1 MMHTSFI
8 KKATV
13 FGLALASTSL
23 FAEATYSPHKY
34 QQNDWFAEFGGNTAM
49 YVNPAGISET
59 DQFELSFGFFS
70 SISGEASQEYVS
82 FTYPVDYKHTWGFSF
97 FENGASIDGGQSYTE
112 NAFMLGY
119 AYNLIHC
126 IALGI
131 DISVLQI
138 NQFDENK
145 HISLGSDIG
154 INWNPMANSRF
165 GYLLIG
171 VALQN
176 IVQPGIS
183 TEEGSSSYS
192 FVAPGFFGS
201 DRDDA
206 YNIPSN
212 LNFSLFY
219 RGLNRAL
226 EAKVELSLI
235 DVFHSDSEGGDG
247 MNLEESFTVTYF
259 LSPHLG
265 VRLRFTKE
273 GYPVAGATVNV
284 KDVSIFRYLALDL
297 EMSHDDLYAKKNRG
311 FIWAVKLTSRF
322 GDTREEKIGEERYRR
337 LKIEPENDYRA
348 AMRLYLNR
356 QFLEAAYAF
365 GKVQTKYPAFHLVDQ
380 AAFYKA
386 KSFENLR
393 MHKAAKAVYEDAIKR
408 YPQSDQRAKY
418 HFQLMN
424 IDYKEGKYTEA
435 MAKYQNIA
443 QKFGESD
450 VKADADYVAGQIKFE
465 QGLYQESVDLLA
477 AILPGNANYFYARY
491 TMGIAYSR
499 MGKWD
504 EAENCFRDITEQPVS
519 NQSER
524 DLQDAA
530 KVKLGHIYFSG
541 EKPDI
546 AQAAQMYGQV
556 QPGSP
561 VYDEAMLGIAWSFL
575 KVNKPNEAMKPAQWI
590 ISNLPESFL
599 VSEAYLVIG
608 YCHFMKKDY
617 NNAAKALEQAEK
629 RTEQPVVTVAARDS
643 ARQAYDAMQDEF
655 DSVQVKALDLARQL
669 PTPRVEKK
677 REALRPSF
685 DKANKTIEDY
695 AAFTQKSIQSD
706 RFESNRKRILD
717 DAGFTLATVKTKMSQ
732 GSASSEAAQELES
745 LEDDLDMGGD
755 DMGGSSDAG
764 SSSEAPAPAGGDES
778 AGGSSDE
785 LGDDLGDDF

>member
-1 MMHTSFI
+1 MHTSFI
-8 KKATV
+8 KTSVLGLTV
-13 FGLALASTSL
+13 AASSL
-23 FAEATYSPHKY
+23 FAEATYAPHKY

-49 YVNPAGISET
+49 YVNPASISET
-59 DQFELSFGFFS
+59 EQLEFSAAFFS
-70 SISGEASQEYVS
+70 SISGEASQEYLS
-82 FTYPVDYKHTWGFSF
+82 LTFPMDYKHTLGFSF
-97 FENGASIDGGQSYTE
+97 FENGASIDGGKSYGE
-112 NAFMLGY
+112 YAFMFGY
-119 AYNLIHC
+119 AYNLFQLLS
-126 IALGI
+126 LGV
-131 DISVLQI
+131 DISVLYI
-138 NQFDENK
+138 NQFDEVTQ
-145 HISLGSDIG
+145 LTVGSDIG
-154 INWNPMANSRF
+154 LSWNPLASSKL
-165 GYLLIG
+165 GYLLVG

-176 IVQPGIS
+176 ILPPA
-183 TEEGSSSYS
+183 
-192 FVAPGFFGS
+192 VATS
-201 DRDDA
+201 DDA
-206 YNIPSN
+206 PVFVLFTEDEAYKIPTN
-212 LNFSLFY
+212 LNISLFY
-219 RGLNRAL
+219 RGLNRSL
-226 EAKVELSLI
+226 EAKIEASLI
-235 DVFHSDSEGGDG
+235 DIMHDEAEGGEG
-247 MNLEESFTVTYF
+247 FNLETSFTLTYY

-265 VRLRFTKE
+265 VRGRFTKE
-273 GYPVAGATVNV
+273 GYFVAGATVNV
-284 KDVSIFRYLALDL
+284 KDVSIFRYLQLDL

-311 FIWAVKLTSRF
+311 FIWAVKITSRF

-408 YPQSDQRAKY
+408 YPQSDQKAKY

-435 MAKYQNIA
+435 MSKYQNIA

-499 MGKWD
+499 LGKFE
-504 EAENCFRDITEQPVS
+504 EAENCFRDITEQQYS
-519 NQSER
+519 NQSEQ

-530 KVKLGHIYFSG
+530 RVKLGHIYFSG
-541 EKPDI
+541 EKADI
-546 AQAAQMYGQV
+546 AAAAQMYGQV

-575 KVNKPNEAMKPAQWI
+575 KVNKPDDAMKPAKWI

-599 VSEAYLVIG
+599 VSEAYLVQG
-608 YCHFMKKDY
+608 YCYFMKKDY
-617 NNAAKALEQAEK
+617 KNAAASLEQAEK
-629 RTEQPVVTVAARDS
+629 KTEKPAVSVAARDS

-669 PTPRVEKK
+669 PTPRVESK
-677 REALRPSF
+677 REALRPTF
-685 DKANKTIEDY
+685 DKANQAIEDY
-695 AAFTQKSIQSD
+695 ASFMQKSIQSD

-717 DAGFTLATVKTKMSQ
+717 DAGFTLATVKTKMGQ
-732 GSASSEAAQELES
+732 GTSVSNEAKQQLDQ
-745 LEDDLDMGGD
+745 LEDL
-755 DMGGSSDAG
+755 
-764 SSSEAPAPAGGDES
+764 E
-778 AGGSSDE
+778 
-785 LGDDLGDDF
+785 

>member
-82 FTYPVDYKHTWGFSF
+82 FTYPIDYKHTWGFSF
-97 FENGASIDGGQSYTE
+97 FENGASIDGGKSYTE

-119 AYNLIHC
+119 AYNLIQC

-145 HISLGSDIG
+145 HISLGADVG
-154 INWNPMANSRF
+154 LNWNPMANSRF

-176 IVQPGIS
+176 VVQPGIS
-183 TEEGSSSYS
+183 TEEGSGSYS
-192 FVAPGFFGS
+192 FVAPGFFGG

-247 MNLEESFTVTYF
+247 MNLEESFTITYF

-465 QGLYQESVDLLA
+465 QGLYQEAVDLLA

-556 QPGSP
+556 QAGSP

-617 NNAAKALEQAEK
+617 DNAAKALEQAEK

>member
-1 MMHTSFI
+1 MRSSFI
-8 KKATV
+8 KTAVLGLTV
-13 FGLALASTSL
+13 ASTSL

-49 YVNPAGISET
+49 YVNSAGIAET
-59 DQFELSFGFFS
+59 EQLEFSAAFFS

-82 FTYPVDYKHTWGFSF
+82 LTFPMDYKHTLGLSF
-97 FENGASIDGGQSYTE
+97 FENGASIDGGKSYGE
-112 NAFMLGY
+112 YSWLLGY
-119 AYNLIHC
+119 AYNLMQC
-126 IALGI
+126 VALGI
-131 DISVLQI
+131 DVSVLYI
-138 NQFDENK
+138 NQFDDVK
-145 HISLGSDIG
+145 HLTVGADVGVS
-154 INWNPMANSRF
+154 WNPLASSKY
-165 GYLLIG
+165 GYLLVG

-176 IVQPGIS
+176 LAQPGIS
-183 TEEGSSSYS
+183 MEEDGGS
-192 FVAPGFFGS
+192 FVAPGFFGG

-212 LNFSLFY
+212 LNLSFFY
-219 RGLNRAL
+219 RGLNRSL
-226 EAKVELSLI
+226 EAKAEISLI
-235 DVFHSDSEGGDG
+235 DVFHSDTEGGDG
-247 MNLEESFTVTYF
+247 VNPEMSFTLTYY
-259 LSPHLG
+259 LSSHLG

-311 FIWAVKLTSRF
+311 FIWAVKITSRF

-393 MHKAAKAVYEDAIKR
+393 MHKAAKSVYEDAIKR

-424 IDYKEGKYTEA
+424 IDYKEGKYTDA
-435 MAKYQNIA
+435 MAKYQAIA

-499 MGKWD
+499 LGKFD

-530 KVKLGHIYFSG
+530 RVKLGHLFFSG
-541 EKPDI
+541 EKADI
-546 AQAAQMYGQV
+546 GAAAQMYGQV

-590 ISNLPESFL
+590 VSNLPESFL

-617 NNAAKALEQAEK
+617 NGAVKALEQAEK
-629 RTEQPVVTVAARDS
+629 RTEQPVVSVAARDS
-643 ARQAYDAMQDEF
+643 ARQAYEAMQDDF

-669 PTPRVEKK
+669 PTPRVESK
-677 REALRPSF
+677 REALKPSF
-685 DKANKTIEDY
+685 DKANAAIEDY
-695 AAFTQKSIQSD
+695 AAFNQRAIQSD

-717 DAGFTLATVKTKMSQ
+717 DAGFTLATVKTKMGQGAGVSQ
-732 GSASSEAAQELES
+732 EAQQELDE
-745 LEDDLDMGGD
+745 LEDL
-755 DMGGSSDAG
+755 
-764 SSSEAPAPAGGDES
+764 E
-778 AGGSSDE
+778 
-785 LGDDLGDDF
+785 

>member
-1 MMHTSFI
+1 MMRTSFI
-8 KKATV
+8 KTSVLGLTV
-13 FGLALASTSL
+13 AASSL

-34 QQNDWFAEFGGNTAM
+34 QQNDWFAEFGANTAM

-59 DQFELSFGFFS
+59 EQLELSAAFFS

-82 FTYPVDYKHTWGFSF
+82 LSYPMDYKHTLGFSF
-97 FENGASIDGGQSYTE
+97 FENGASIDDGPSYGE
-112 NAFMLGY
+112 YAFMLGY
-119 AYNLIHC
+119 AYNLMQC

-131 DISVLQI
+131 DVSVLYI
-138 NQFDENK
+138 NQFDEVK
-145 HISLGSDIG
+145 QLTMGADVGVS
-154 INWNPMANSRF
+154 WNPLASSKY
-165 GYLLIG
+165 GYLLVG

-176 IVQPGIS
+176 ALQPAVS
-183 TEEGSSSYS
+183 TSAEESGMK
-192 FVAPGFFGS
+192 FVLMTES
-201 DRDDA
+201 EA
-206 YNIPSN
+206 YKIPSN
-212 LNFSLFY
+212 LNFSIFY
-219 RGLNRAL
+219 RGLNRSL
-226 EAKVELSLI
+226 EAKIELSVI
-235 DVFHSDSEGGDG
+235 DVMHDDEEGGEG
-247 MNLEESFTVTYF
+247 MNLEESFTLTYY

-265 VRLRFTKE
+265 VRARFTKE
-273 GYPVAGATVNV
+273 CYPVVGATVNV

-297 EMSHDDLYAKKNRG
+297 EMSHDDLWEKKNRG

-393 MHKAAKAVYEDAIKR
+393 MHKAAKSVYEDAIKR

-450 VKADADYVAGQIKFE
+450 VKADADYIAGQIKFE

-499 MGKWD
+499 MGKFE

-530 KVKLGHIYFSG
+530 RVKLGHIYFSG
-541 EKPDI
+541 EKPDV
-546 AQAAQMYGQV
+546 AAAAQMYGQV
-556 QPGSP
+556 ETGSP

-575 KVNKPNEAMKPAQWI
+575 KVNKPDEAMKPAQWI
-590 ISNLPESFL
+590 ISNMPESFL

-617 NNAAKALEQAEK
+617 KGAVSALEQAEK
-629 RTEQPVVTVAARDS
+629 RTEQPVVSVAARDS

-655 DSVQVKALDLARQL
+655 DSVQVQALDLARQL
-669 PTPRVEKK
+669 PTPRVESK
-677 REALRPSF
+677 REALQPSF
-685 DKANKTIEDY
+685 DKANQAIEDY
-695 AAFTQKSIQSD
+695 AAFSQKSIQSD
-706 RFESNRKRILD
+706 RFESNRKRILE
-717 DAGFTLATVKTKMSQ
+717 DAGFTLATVKTKMGQ
-732 GSASSEAAQELES
+732 GAGVSEEAQQQLDELED
-745 LEDDLDMGGD
+745 LE
-755 DMGGSSDAG
+755 
-764 SSSEAPAPAGGDES
+764 
-778 AGGSSDE
+778 
-785 LGDDLGDDF
+785 

>member
-1 MMHTSFI
+1 MHTSFI
-8 KKATV
+8 KTSVLGLTV
-13 FGLALASTSL
+13 AASSL
-23 FAEATYSPHKY
+23 FADATYSPHKY

-49 YVNPAGISET
+49 YVNPASIAET
-59 DQFELSFGFFS
+59 EQLEFSAAFFS

-82 FTYPVDYKHTWGFSF
+82 LTFPMDYKHTLGFSF
-97 FENGASIDGGQSYTE
+97 FENGASIDGGKSYGE
-112 NAFMLGY
+112 YAFMFGY
-119 AYNLIHC
+119 AYNLFQLVS
-126 IALGI
+126 LGV
-131 DISVLQI
+131 DISVLYI
-138 NQFDENK
+138 NQFDDVK
-145 HISLGSDIG
+145 QVTFGSDIG
-154 INWNPMANSRF
+154 ISWNPLASSKL
-165 GYLLIG
+165 GYLLVG

-176 IVQPGIS
+176 VLQPAIATS
-183 TEEGSSSYS
+183 
-192 FVAPGFFGS
+192 
-201 DRDDA
+201 DDA
-206 YNIPSN
+206 PAVVLFTESEAYKIPAN

-219 RGLNRAL
+219 RGLNRSL
-226 EAKVELSLI
+226 EAKIEASFI
-235 DVFHSDSEGGDG
+235 DIMHDDEEGGEG
-247 MNLEESFTVTYF
+247 FNLETSFTLTYY

-265 VRLRFTKE
+265 VRGRFTKE
-273 GYPVAGATVNV
+273 GYFVAGATVNV
-284 KDVSIFRYLALDL
+284 KDVSIFRYLQLDL

-311 FIWAVKLTSRF
+311 FIWAVKITSRF

-393 MHKAAKAVYEDAIKR
+393 MHKAAKSVYEDAIKR

-435 MAKYQNIA
+435 MSKYQNIA

-499 MGKWD
+499 LGKFE
-504 EAENCFRDITEQPVS
+504 EAENCFRDITEQQYS
-519 NQSER
+519 NQSEQ

-530 KVKLGHIYFSG
+530 RVKLGHLYFSG
-541 EKPDI
+541 EKADI
-546 AQAAQMYGQV
+546 AAAAQMYGQV

-575 KVNKPNEAMKPAQWI
+575 KVNKPDEAMKPAKWI

-599 VSEAYLVIG
+599 VSEAYLVQG
-608 YCHFMKKDY
+608 YCYFMKKDY
-617 NNAAKALEQAEK
+617 QNAAKSLEQAEAK
-629 RTEQPVVTVAARDS
+629 TEKPAVSVAARDS
-643 ARQAYDAMQDEF
+643 ARQAYDAMQSEF
-655 DSVQVKALDLARQL
+655 DSVQVQALDLARQL
-669 PTPRVEKK
+669 PTPRVESK
-677 REALRPSF
+677 REALRPTF
-685 DKANKTIEDY
+685 DKANQAIEDY
-695 AAFTQKSIQSD
+695 AAFTQRAIQSD
-706 RFESNRKRILD
+706 RFESNRKRILE
-717 DAGFTLATVKTKMSQ
+717 DAGFTLATVKTKMGQ
-732 GSASSEAAQELES
+732 GSTSSEAAQELEE
-745 LEDDLDMGGD
+745 LEDL
-755 DMGGSSDAG
+755 
-764 SSSEAPAPAGGDES
+764 E
-778 AGGSSDE
+778 
-785 LGDDLGDDF
+785 

>member
-1 MMHTSFI
+1 MHTSFI
-8 KKATV
+8 KTSVLGLTV
-13 FGLALASTSL
+13 AASSL
-23 FAEATYSPHKY
+23 FAEATYAPHKY

-49 YVNPAGISET
+49 YVNPASISET
-59 DQFELSFGFFS
+59 EQLEFSAAFFS
-70 SISGEASQEYVS
+70 SISGEASQEYLS
-82 FTYPVDYKHTWGFSF
+82 LTFPMDYKHTLGFSF
-97 FENGASIDGGQSYTE
+97 FENGASIDGGKSYGE
-112 NAFMLGY
+112 YAFMFGY
-119 AYNLIHC
+119 AYNLFQLLS
-126 IALGI
+126 LGV
-131 DISVLQI
+131 DISVLYI
-138 NQFDENK
+138 NQFDEVTQ
-145 HISLGSDIG
+145 LTVGSDIG
-154 INWNPMANSRF
+154 LSWNPLASSKL
-165 GYLLIG
+165 GYLLVG

-176 IVQPGIS
+176 ILPPA
-183 TEEGSSSYS
+183 
-192 FVAPGFFGS
+192 VATS
-201 DRDDA
+201 DDA
-206 YNIPSN
+206 PVFVLFTEDEAYKIPTN
-212 LNFSLFY
+212 LNISLFY
-219 RGLNRAL
+219 RGLNRSL
-226 EAKVELSLI
+226 EAKIEASLI
-235 DVFHSDSEGGDG
+235 DIMHDEAEGGEG
-247 MNLEESFTVTYF
+247 FNLETSFTLTYY

-265 VRLRFTKE
+265 VRGRFTKE
-273 GYPVAGATVNV
+273 GYFVAGATVNV
-284 KDVSIFRYLALDL
+284 KDVSIFRYLQLDL

-311 FIWAVKLTSRF
+311 FIWAVKITSRF

-408 YPQSDQRAKY
+408 YPQSDQKAKY

-435 MAKYQNIA
+435 MSKYQNIA

-499 MGKWD
+499 LGKFE
-504 EAENCFRDITEQPVS
+504 EAENCFRDITEQQYS
-519 NQSER
+519 NQSEQ

-530 KVKLGHIYFSG
+530 RVKLGHIYFSG
-541 EKPDI
+541 EKADI
-546 AQAAQMYGQV
+546 AAAAQMYGQV

-575 KVNKPNEAMKPAQWI
+575 KVNKPDDAMKPAKWI

-599 VSEAYLVIG
+599 VSEAYLVQG
-608 YCHFMKKDY
+608 YCYFMKKDY
-617 NNAAKALEQAEK
+617 KNAAASLEQAEK
-629 RTEQPVVTVAARDS
+629 KTEKPAVSVAARDS

-669 PTPRVEKK
+669 PTPRVESK
-677 REALRPSF
+677 REALRPTF
-685 DKANKTIEDY
+685 NKANQAIEDY
-695 AAFTQKSIQSD
+695 AAFTQRAIQSD
-706 RFESNRKRILD
+706 RFESNRKRILE
-717 DAGFTLATVKTKMSQ
+717 DAGFTLATVKTKMGQ
-732 GSASSEAAQELES
+732 GAGSAESAKELDS
-745 LEDDLDMGGD
+745 LDDL
-755 DMGGSSDAG
+755 
-764 SSSEAPAPAGGDES
+764 ELDE
-778 AGGSSDE
+778 
-785 LGDDLGDDF
+785 

>member
-1 MMHTSFI
+1 MRSSFI
-8 KKATV
+8 KTAVLGLTV
-13 FGLALASTSL
+13 ASTSL

-49 YVNPAGISET
+49 YVNPAGIAET
-59 DQFELSFGFFS
+59 EQLEFSAAFFS

-82 FTYPVDYKHTWGFSF
+82 LTFPMDYKHTLGLSF
-97 FENGASIDGGQSYTE
+97 FENGASIDGGKSYGE
-112 NAFMLGY
+112 YSWLLGY
-119 AYNLIHC
+119 AYNLMQC
-126 IALGI
+126 VALGI
-131 DISVLQI
+131 DVSVLYI
-138 NQFDENK
+138 NQFDDVK
-145 HISLGSDIG
+145 HLTVGADVGVS
-154 INWNPMANSRF
+154 WNPLASSKY
-165 GYLLIG
+165 GYLLVG

-176 IVQPGIS
+176 LAQPGIS
-183 TEEGSSSYS
+183 MEEDGGS
-192 FVAPGFFGS
+192 FVAPGFFGG

-212 LNFSLFY
+212 LNLSFFY
-219 RGLNRAL
+219 RGLNRSL
-226 EAKVELSLI
+226 EAKAEISLI
-235 DVFHSDSEGGDG
+235 DVFHSDTEGGDG
-247 MNLEESFTVTYF
+247 VNPEMSFTLTYY
-259 LSPHLG
+259 LSSHLG

-311 FIWAVKLTSRF
+311 FIWAVKITSRF

-393 MHKAAKAVYEDAIKR
+393 MHKAAKSVYEDAIKR

-424 IDYKEGKYTEA
+424 IDYKEGKYTDA
-435 MAKYQNIA
+435 MAKYQAIA

-499 MGKWD
+499 LGKFD

-530 KVKLGHIYFSG
+530 RVKLGHLFFSG
-541 EKPDI
+541 EKADI
-546 AQAAQMYGQV
+546 GAAAQMYGQV

-590 ISNLPESFL
+590 VSNLPESFL

-617 NNAAKALEQAEK
+617 NGAVKALEQAEK
-629 RTEQPVVTVAARDS
+629 RTEQPVVSVAARDS
-643 ARQAYDAMQDEF
+643 ARQAYEAMQDDF

-669 PTPRVEKK
+669 PTPRVESK
-677 REALRPSF
+677 REALKPSF
-685 DKANKTIEDY
+685 DKANAAIEDY
-695 AAFTQKSIQSD
+695 AAFNQRAIQSD

-717 DAGFTLATVKTKMSQ
+717 DAGFTLATVKTKMGQGAGVSQ
-732 GSASSEAAQELES
+732 EAQQELDE
-745 LEDDLDMGGD
+745 LEDL
-755 DMGGSSDAG
+755 
-764 SSSEAPAPAGGDES
+764 E
-778 AGGSSDE
+778 
-785 LGDDLGDDF
+785 